1 MKITKD
7 IRTFIKKFPTNFVA
21 FLTKNLG
28 KNGFS
33 SVNLI
38 NFANFFGNFLPK
50 FQSHKIENKEPYIDL
65 MNMSNSYV
73 CLTHN
78 LD

>member
-1 MKITKD
+1 M
-7 IRTFIKKFPTNFVA
+7 V
-21 FLTKNLG
+21 
-28 KNGFS
+28 FS

-38 NFANFFGNFLPK
+38 NFANFFGIFLPK